1 MRVMFL
7 AAEAVPFFKVGGL
20 GDVAGSLPRALKAL
34 RPDWDI
40 RLVLP
45 LHSTLDQ
52 KRFPLEPVAAFTV
65 PHRNGPILAEAYT
78 TPWDLPVYFISGA
91 PILLESGV
99 YASHPS
105 QDGPKYAF
113 FALAALE
120 LARTLGW
127 APDLL
132 HANDWH
138 TAPAVYALALRRPHD
153 AFWAHTR
160 TVLTVHNLP
169 FMGQGA
175 DPALQAFGLPP
186 APAESGLPDWARTLP
201 LPLGLWA
208 ADAITTVS
216 PTYAREILTPEFGC
230 GLEDFLRTRAE
241 RITGILNGL
250 DTTAWDPAQDPE
262 IPHPFTAANL
272 SPRAGNRQALRDEV
286 GLPHPPKPTPILG
299 VVSRLDPQKGVDL
312 LPEALTRLQGY
323 PWQAV
328 LLGSG
333 DPAIAKAWQALEE
346 RFPDRVRVTLGY
358 DPGLARRIYAGA
370 DMLLIPSRY
379 EPCGL
384 VQMMAM
390 RYGCVPVACE
400 TGGLADTVL
409 DYDLAPRRSTGF
421 LFPEAT
427 AKSLAFAVRRAL
439 AVFADSR
446 RWQALQRR
454 GMRRDFSWRASA
466 QAYLRLYQS
475 LLHQAA

>member
-7 AAEAVPFFKVGGL
+7 AAEAAPFFKIGGL

-34 RPDWDI
+34 QPDLDI

-45 LHSTLDQ
+45 LHDTLDRE
-52 KRFPLEPVAAFTV
+52 RFPLQPVAAFTV

-78 TPWDLPVYFISGA
+78 TPWDIPIYFISGA
-91 PILLESGV
+91 PIVLEHGV
-99 YASHPS
+99 YAAHPS

-113 FALAALE
+113 FSLAALE
-120 LARTLGW
+120 LARVLGW
-127 APDLL
+127 KPDIV
-132 HANDWH
+132 HAHDWH
-138 TAPAVYALALRRPHD
+138 TAPAVYAVALRREHD
-153 AFWAHTR
+153 PFWTHTH

-169 FMGQGA
+169 YLGQGA
-175 DPALQAFGLPP
+175 GPSLQAFGLPP
-186 APAESGLPDWARTLP
+186 APAESGLPDWARNLP

-230 GLEDFLRTRAE
+230 GLEDFLRTRAD
-241 RITGILNGL
+241 RLTGILNGL
-250 DTTAWDPAQDPE
+250 DTTSWDPAHDPE
-262 IPHPFTAANL
+262 VPHPFTADDLAPREAN
-272 SPRAGNRQALRDEV
+272 RRALRDEV
-286 GLPHPPKPTPILG
+286 RLPDPQGRVPILG
-299 VVSRLDPQKGVDL
+299 AVSRLTPQKGMDL
-312 LPEALTRLQGY
+312 IPQALTLLEDL

-333 DPAIAKAWQALEE
+333 DEEIAAAWQALAA
-346 RFPDRVRVTLGY
+346 RYPDRVRVVIGY

-390 RYGCVPVACE
+390 RYGCVPVARE

-409 DYDLAPRRSTGF
+409 DFDLYPRRSTGF

-427 AKSLAFAVRRAL
+427 AKSLAFALRRA
-439 AVFADSR
+439 FALFAAPR
-446 RWQALQRR
+446 RWTALQRR

-466 QAYLRLYQS
+466 RAYERLYER
-475 LLHQAA
+475 LKMEGG